1 MEEKKES
8 TENAPEKPTVTTE
21 TVGVEDTRQP
31 MIYLKDSKVN
41 VTTLHLAMSQR
52 HRITMLIDFLMIGMF
67 PSITVYMSMLENLS
81 ISKLW
86 IIIGGSV
93 LTILA
98 LSKTAVDLMNWIF
111 TMNIF
116 LTRMGEWYMDDVVNL
131 CRSLINAGATVVEEE
146 VRKVLEGKV
155 EQGVNDSKE
164 APKK

>member
-31 MIYLKDSKVN
+31 MIYLKDSKVH

-146 VRKVLEGKV
+146 VRKVSEGKV